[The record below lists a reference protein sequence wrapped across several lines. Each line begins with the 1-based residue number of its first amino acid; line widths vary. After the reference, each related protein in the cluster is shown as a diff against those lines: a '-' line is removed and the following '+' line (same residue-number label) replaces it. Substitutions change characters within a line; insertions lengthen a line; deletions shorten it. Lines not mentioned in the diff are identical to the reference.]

1 MGRGKAVTPQLTFGE
16 FERRGW
22 EEVAG
27 SYEQAT
33 KDLAIQAVEPL
44 LDGVGAGEG
53 MVVLDVPTG
62 PGYII
67 GAGAARGASVIGVD
81 ISQAMLKVAASN
93 NPGADLRH
101 GAAEEL
107 PVEDGTV
114 DAVVSAY
121 GMPHFVDHGRFFRE
135 AHRVL
140 RPGGRLAFA
149 TFCPPPANQHIGLVF
164 ATLNRVANLDVGL
177 PPGPDVFRF
186 SDAGV
191 CEEELEAAG
200 FRGVHV
206 SEIPVEWRSAEG
218 ADDLIRQVQNATVRS
233 RALLN
238 AQTDAVMAAVRAGL
252 AEGLEPFR
260 GSDGMFRVP
269 ATSVLVTAS
278 RP

>member
-1 MGRGKAVTPQLTFGE
+1 MGRGKAVTSELTFGE

-33 KDLAIQAVEPL
+33 KDRAIQAVEPL

-107 PVEDGTV
+107 PLEDGTV

-140 RPGGRLAFA
+140 RPGGRLAF
-149 TFCPPPANQHIGLVF
+149 
-164 ATLNRVANLDVGL
+164 
-177 PPGPDVFRF
+177 
-186 SDAGV
+186 
-191 CEEELEAAG
+191 
-200 FRGVHV
+200 
-206 SEIPVEWRSAEG
+206 
-218 ADDLIRQVQNATVRS
+218 
-233 RALLN
+233 
-238 AQTDAVMAAVRAGL
+238 
-252 AEGLEPFR
+252 
-260 GSDGMFRVP
+260 
-269 ATSVLVTAS
+269 
-278 RP
+278 